1 MVRRGRTSPC
11 YMGRTKR
18 QQVETIK
25 NDRNYHTPKQNKP
38 HTKIKWNNYPLK
50 QKNNAKN
57 YKQNETK
64 RENRTQKNYFLLLT
78 YRKMKITQKLFAF
91 LDGFTF
97 SDSCETLDA
106 VLEYYKIDAPYY
118 SEIARA
124 GEIAETYNEYKRLQN
139 EGQKIDWNV
148 LKLL

>member
-1 MVRRGRTSPC
+1 
-11 YMGRTKR
+11 
-18 QQVETIK
+18 
-25 NDRNYHTPKQNKP
+25 
-38 HTKIKWNNYPLK
+38 
-50 QKNNAKN
+50 
-57 YKQNETK
+57 
-64 RENRTQKNYFLLLT
+64 
-78 YRKMKITQKLFAF
+78 MKITQKLFAF